1 VRPRPKAGEPPAEL
15 KDFHVWAAALG
26 VYVEKDLTP
35 LRLPT
40 IDDYRR
46 ATADRYGCW
55 REWRDARQRFAQTHD
70 WPGGEEARWAE
81 EMAVAPGAPFDP
93 EVGLLSW

>member
-15 KDFHVWAAALG
+15 RDFTLWGKAMG
-26 VYVEKDLTP
+26 VYVERDLTP

-40 IDDYRR
+40 IDDYRA
-46 ATADRYGCW
+46 ATADRW
-55 REWRDARQRFAQTHD
+55 RCYQEWRDARQRFAQTHD

-81 EMAVAPGAPFDP
+81 EVAVAPGAPFNPDTDI
-93 EVGLLSW
+93 